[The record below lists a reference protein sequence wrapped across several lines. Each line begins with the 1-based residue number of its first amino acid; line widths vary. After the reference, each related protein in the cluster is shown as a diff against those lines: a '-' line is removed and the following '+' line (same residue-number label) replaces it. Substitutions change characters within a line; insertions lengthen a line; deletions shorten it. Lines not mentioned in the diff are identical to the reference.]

1 MPLYEIYCTRHSQ
14 IIDAEDLLNAVKIFG
29 KQNPTEEIIG
39 AESIKHRIE
48 EAKNISFNTPVIGS
62 VPLHKCKW
70 CGVEVTTPDDNCY
83 LNPN

>member
-1 MPLYEIYCTRHSQ
+1 MIHPAKLVNKL
-14 IIDAEDLLNAVKIFG
+14 IIN
-29 KQNPTEEIIG
+29 
-39 AESIKHRIE
+39 IK
-48 EAKNISFNTPVIGS
+48 AKNISFNTPVIGS